1 MEKFILNLS
10 GPSLKLP
17 NSITDG
23 SFDYVA
29 RYQIIAEV
37 IHQYFGKRNPKNILD
52 VGGLGTFLDKII
64 DAPLTILDEEAT
76 DEDGHETQGD
86 GARMNVKDGAYEAV
100 VTSDTLE
107 HIPNKDR
114 KKFISELV
122 RVSSDLIILCAPF
135 DNIGVAKEEE
145 KLQSFY
151 KGINGQ
157 PHRWLQEHADYVL
170 PNVDDIKEY
179 FEAAGVTPIIIG
191 QSSLKLWRQL
201 MGMNLLANEMGNKE
215 VSLIATKINKY
226 YNENILFEDFEQKG
240 YRTFF
245 IASKKRNI
253 VYEQNKNKITA
264 DHSLELAALMTEFYT
279 TVVTNAE
286 YVPVLRKKVSDLH
299 DTTIKFADEIQVL
312 KDEREHILHSKS
324 WRYTAPLRSAKNKIS
339 NHEGSK

>member
-1 MEKFILNLS
+1 MEKFILNLN
-10 GPSLKLP
+10 GPSLKIP
-17 NSITDG
+17 SSISSG

-37 IHQYFGKRNPKNILD
+37 IHQYFGKKNPKNILD

-76 DEDGHETQGD
+76 DEDGKETQGD
-86 GARMNVKDGAYEAV
+86 GARMNVEDGAYEVV

-107 HIPNKDR
+107 HIPKNDR

-135 DNIGVAKEEE
+135 DNSGVPKEEE
-145 KLQSFY
+145 RLQSFY

-170 PNVDDIKEY
+170 PNVEDIKKC
-179 FEAAGVTPIIIG
+179 FEAAGVTPIVIG

-201 MGMNLLANEMGNKE
+201 MGINLLANEMGNEE
-215 VSLIATKINKY
+215 VSKSAIKINKY
-226 YNENILFEDFEQKG
+226 YNENILFEDFEQQG

-253 VYEQNKNKITA
+253 AYEQNSNKITA
-264 DHSLELAALMTEFYT
+264 EHSLELGALISDFYT
-279 TVVTNAE
+279 TAVSNAE
-286 YVPVLRKKVSDLH
+286 YIPVMRKKVKDLH
-299 DTTIKFADEIQVL
+299 DTTLIYKDEIQIL
-312 KDEREHILHSKS
+312 KDERDQIISSRS
-324 WRYTAPLRSAKNKIS
+324 WRYTAPLRTAKKKVS
-339 NHEGSK
+339 NEESSK